1 MKKQHRIYLFSAITV
16 ALGILLDVL
25 TKAAAAAHLQGQDSY
40 IVIRGWLRFTY
51 LENDG
56 AAFGSL
62 SEHRWV
68 FMVLSTVGILA
79 LCAYIVLV
87 KHATYLLPISLSL
100 IVSGGIGN
108 MIDRVRLGYV
118 VDFIDFYRFDFW
130 HYIFNVAD
138 ALVCVGAA
146 LIVLSVILEWRA
158 DSRSK
163 KEEENVND
171 DLQNHSD

>member
-1 MKKQHRIYLFSAITV
+1 MKKQQRIYLFSALTV
-16 ALGILLDVL
+16 ALGILVDLL
-25 TKAAAAAHLQGQDSY
+25 TKALAVERLKGQDSA
-40 IVIRGWLRFTY
+40 VLIRGWLRFTY

-68 FMVLSTVGILA
+68 FMVLSSIGILA
-79 LCAYIVLV
+79 LCVYLVFV
-87 KHATYLLPISLSL
+87 KHNGYLLPISLSL
-100 IVSGGIGN
+100 IISGGIGN

-130 HYIFNVAD
+130 RYIFNVAD

-146 LIVLSVILEWRA
+146 LTVLAVIFEWRA
-158 DSRSK
+158 ESRK

-171 DLQNHSD
+171 DLQNHSK

>member
-1 MKKQHRIYLFSAITV
+1 MKKQQRIYLFSALTV
-16 ALGILLDVL
+16 AFGILADIL
-25 TKAAAAAHLQGQDSY
+25 TKALAVDRLKGQESF
-40 IVIRGWLRFTY
+40 VLIRGWLRFTY

-68 FMVLSTVGILA
+68 FMVLSSVGILA
-79 LCAYIVLV
+79 LCAYLILV
-87 KHATYLLPISLSL
+87 KHNGYLLPLSLSL
-100 IVSGGIGN
+100 IISGGIGN
-108 MIDRVRLGYV
+108 MIDRFRLGYV

-130 HYIFNVAD
+130 RYIFNVAD

-146 LIVLSVILEWRA
+146 LIVLAVILEWRA
-158 DSRSK
+158 ESRK

-171 DLQNHSD
+171 DLQNRSN

>member
-1 MKKQHRIYLFSAITV
+1 MKKQQRIYLFSALTV
-16 ALGILLDVL
+16 ALGILVDLL
-25 TKAAAAAHLQGQDSY
+25 TKALAVERLKGQDSA
-40 IVIRGWLRFTY
+40 VLIRGWLRFTY

-68 FMVLSTVGILA
+68 FMVLSSIGILA
-79 LCAYIVLV
+79 LCVYLVFV
-87 KHATYLLPISLSL
+87 KHNGYLLPISLSL
-100 IVSGGIGN
+100 IISGGIGN

-130 HYIFNVAD
+130 RYIFNVAD

-146 LIVLSVILEWRA
+146 LTVLAVIFEWRA
-158 DSRSK
+158 ESRK
-163 KEEENVND
+163 KEGENVND
-171 DLQNHSD
+171 DLQNHSK